1 MRKRFRSNK
10 QSDNFL
16 PVAIDELEQL
26 LQNNF
31 PNNPDLTFSTYSHH
45 GKKIAVFFIAYMVE
59 SEKVENY
66 LLKPLLQM
74 EMDWT
79 TEAVLN
85 EIPLSSGKKT
95 TSLDDVL
102 YDILL
107 GKVFLYIEREKEFI
121 EYVLLNKEKR
131 SLEKAET
138 ESLVLGPKIA
148 FTESLVSNLNIIRWR
163 IRSTDLVLE
172 EISIGKTIQREVRM
186 IYMKSIANENDVN
199 TMRQRLQDLDVDEV
213 EDSSVLSQYIE
224 DSSSNLFPQF
234 DTTELPDRF
243 TYAVTKGKIGLLVE
257 NSPSGLIA
265 PATLFSFLESTEDLY
280 MRWQAGSFLRFVR
293 FLAMFFSIIVTPAY
307 VAIITYHYEIIPT
320 QLLLSVGESRA
331 AVPFPPLLEA
341 LLIEFMIELLREAG
355 ARLPTKV
362 GQTMGIVG
370 GIVIGQAAVQAG
382 ITSNI
387 LIIVVAMSALA
398 SFTSP
403 SYLLGTTVRLIRF
416 PLILLSGL
424 LGFIGLMFGICLLI
438 IHLLRLTSLG
448 TSYLAPLYPLNL
460 NDFNKVFYRLPF
472 NMQNTRAKFINPK
485 DLIRFSAKEARKKR
499 DIDE

>member
-10 QSDNFL
+10 QSDNVF
-16 PVAIDELEQL
+16 PIAIDELKQL
-26 LQNNF
+26 VQDNF
-31 PNNPDLTFSTYSHH
+31 PNNPDLAFSIYHH
-45 GKKIAVFFIAYMVE
+45 NGKKMAVFFISYMVE
-59 SEKVENY
+59 NDKIEKY
-66 LLKPLLQM
+66 ILGPSLTM
-74 EMDWT
+74 EKEWST
-79 TEAVLN
+79 QTLLN
-85 EIPLSSGKKT
+85 EIPLSVGK
-95 TSLDDVL
+95 TSTSIEDVL
-102 YDILL
+102 YGLLL
-107 GKVFLYIEREKEFI
+107 GKVFIYIEQEKEII
-121 EYVLLNKEKR
+121 EYILLNKEKR

-148 FTESLVSNLNIIRWR
+148 FTESLITNLNIIRWR

-172 EISIGKTIQREVRM
+172 EIMVGKSIKREVRM
-186 IYMKSIANENDVN
+186 IYMKSIANETDVN
-199 TMRQRLQDLDVDEV
+199 TMRQRLLDLDVDEV
-213 EDSSVLSQYIE
+213 EDSAVLSQYIE

-243 TYAVTKGKIGLLVE
+243 TYAITKGKVGLLLE
-257 NSPSGLIA
+257 NSPSGIIA
-265 PATLFSFLESTEDLY
+265 PASLFSFLESTEDLY
-280 MRWQAGSFLRFVR
+280 MRWQTGSFLRLAR
-293 FLAMFFSIIVTPAY
+293 FLAMFFSMIVTPTY
-307 VAIITYHYEIIPT
+307 VAVITYHFEIIPT

-331 AVPFPPLLEA
+331 SVPFPPLIEA
-341 LLIEFMIELLREAG
+341 LLIEFMLELLREAG

-387 LIIVVAMSALA
+387 LIIVAAMSSLA
-398 SFTSP
+398 SFTAP

-416 PLILLSGL
+416 PLILLSGI

-448 TSYLAPLYPLNL
+448 TPYLAPLYPLSL
-460 NDFNKVFYRLPF
+460 QDFNNVFYRLPF
-472 NMQNTRAKFINPK
+472 NMENNRAKFNRPK
-485 DLIRFSAKEARKKR
+485 DLVRYSAKEARKKQ